1 MALPVIC
8 KQVWLYRSVLCKPL
22 PSLTLLVAR
31 NMPAFSMQSLHKLYD
46 VSHACTEKKK
56 TANIF
61 VSTTYGLSS
70 DSYLWTVKAP
80 PWQRSSHC
88 ELTPIFGSDQ
98 TYCVVHHC
106 CYTVFRFKNA
116 KPTNELQAWR
126 IQGDCCSGDRTSC
139 PVTERLAVWNLA
151 GPARHFSHFASNK
164 CELMFRRVTTK
175 WLFGADWQPRFCQAI
190 PGQLW
195 VHV

>member
-1 MALPVIC
+1 MWV
-8 KQVWLYRSVLCKPL
+8 
-22 PSLTLLVAR
+22 
-31 NMPAFSMQSLHKLYD
+31 M
-46 VSHACTEKKK
+46 HAQKKK

-70 DSYLWTVKAP
+70 DSYLRKLKVP

-88 ELTPIFGSDQ
+88 ALTRCALPLLLCYIWFRPNVLCGPPLLL
-98 TYCVVHHC
+98 YC
-106 CYTVFRFKNA
+106 CYTVFRFRNA
-116 KPTNELQAWR
+116 KPTNELQACR

-151 GPARHFSHFASNK
+151 GSARHFSHFASNK
-164 CELMFRRVTTK
+164 CELMFARVTTK
-175 WLFGADWQPRFCQAI
+175 WLFGADWQPCFCQAI